1 MHWVSAKLPPPNPT
15 VTLNA
20 DTHLIKDTNQVAAKW
35 FENAIFLT
43 NSHKMVIENKKG
55 LQQ

>member
-20 DTHLIKDTNQVAAKW
+20 YTHLIKDTNQVAAKW